1 MKVSEQCLFR
11 AEKGNK
17 MSFTEL
23 DKEYVA
29 GTYARFPLELTEG
42 NGALLYDSDGNEYI
56 DLGTGIAVNVF
67 GVADDEWL
75 EAITV
80 QASMLSHTSNLYYT
94 KPCAE
99 LAELLC
105 KKTGMKKVFFSN
117 SGAEANEC
125 AIKAARKWA
134 LDNKGEGNHTII
146 TLKNSFHGRTIT
158 TLAATGQDGFHTN
171 FGPFPEGFVYAEANN
186 LDSVKALADE
196 YNCAAI
202 MMETV
207 QGEGGVCPLDE
218 DFVKGVCELAEEKN
232 MLVIIDEV
240 QTGNGRTGKLYGY
253 MNYGITPDIVSTA
266 KGLGGGLPIGCT
278 MLGEKV
284 KDTLT
289 PGSHGSTFGG
299 NPICCAGALN
309 IISRLDDEMLDGVCK
324 RSEYILSRLE
334 GVKGV
339 KGVTGKGLMLG
350 IECEKPAKEIIA
362 SAMKKGVLV
371 ISAKTKVR
379 LLPALNIPFE
389 LLETAMDKL
398 IEAIEE

>member
-1 MKVSEQCLFR
+1 
-11 AEKGNK
+11 

-42 NGALLYDSDGNEYI
+42 NGSLLYDSDGNEYI

-80 QASMLSHTSNLYYT
+80 QASMLTHTSNLYYS

-99 LAELLC
+99 LAEMLC
-105 KKTGMKKVFFSN
+105 KKTGLNKVFFSN

-125 AIKAARKWA
+125 AIKVARKWA

-196 YNCAAI
+196 YSCAAI

-218 DFVKGVCELAEEKN
+218 DFVSGVCEIAKEKN

-253 MNYGITPDIVSTA
+253 MNYAITPDIVTTA

-289 PGSHGSTFGG
+289 PGTHGSTFGG
-299 NPICCAGALN
+299 NPICCAGALSVL
-309 IISRLDDEMLDGVCK
+309 SRLDDEMLEGVCK
-324 RSEYILSRLE
+324 RSEYIVSRLE
-334 GVKGV
+334 KSKGV
-339 KGVTGKGLMLG
+339 KGISGKGLMLG
-350 IECEKPAKEIIA
+350 IECEKPAKDVIA

-389 LLETAMDKL
+389 LLETAIDKL

>member
-1 MKVSEQCLFR
+1 
-11 AEKGNK
+11 
-17 MSFTEL
+17 MSTVIK

-42 NGALLYDSDGNEYI
+42 NGALMYDEEGNEYI
-56 DLGTGIAVNVF
+56 DLGSGIAVNSF

-80 QASMLSHTSNLYYT
+80 QASMLGHTSNLYYT
-94 KPCAE
+94 KPCAD
-99 LAELLC
+99 LAEMLC
-105 KKTGMKKVFFSN
+105 NRTGMKKVFFSN

-134 LDNKGEGNHTII
+134 LVNKGEGNHTII

-158 TLAATGQDGFHTN
+158 TLAATGQDTFHTD

-186 LDSVKALADE
+186 LDSVKELAE
-196 YNCAAI
+196 SNNCAAI

-207 QGEGGVCPLDE
+207 QGEGGVYVLDD
-218 DFVKGVCELAEEKN
+218 DFVKGVCEIAKEKN

-240 QTGNGRTGKLYGY
+240 QTGNGRTGKLYSY
-253 MNYGITPDIVSTA
+253 MHYGITPDIVSTA
-266 KGLGGGLPIGCT
+266 KGLAGGLPLGCT

-284 KDTLT
+284 QDILT

-299 NPICCAGALN
+299 NPICCAGALS
-309 IISRLDDEMLDGVCK
+309 ILSRLDDEMLESVAK
-324 RSEYILSRLE
+324 KSEYIVSRLG

-339 KGVTGKGLMLG
+339 KGVSGRGLMLG
-350 IECEKPAKEIIA
+350 IECEKPAKDVIA
-362 SAMKKGVLV
+362 AAMKKGVLV
-371 ISAKTKVR
+371 LSAKTKVR
-379 LLPALNIPFE
+379 LLPPLNIPFE
-389 LLETAMDKL
+389 LLEMAMDRL

>member
-1 MKVSEQCLFR
+1 
-11 AEKGNK
+11 
-17 MSFTEL
+17 MSTVIK

-42 NGALLYDSDGNEYI
+42 NGALMYDEEGNEYI
-56 DLGTGIAVNVF
+56 DLGSGIAVNSF

-80 QASMLSHTSNLYYT
+80 QASMLGHTSNLYYT

-99 LAELLC
+99 LAEMLC
-105 KKTGMKKVFFSN
+105 KRTGMKKVFFSN

-134 LDNKGEGNHTII
+134 LVNKGEGNHTII
-146 TLKNSFHGRTIT
+146 TLKNSFHGRTVT
-158 TLAATGQDGFHTN
+158 TLAATGQETYHTD

-186 LDSVKALADE
+186 LDSVKELAE
-196 YNCAAI
+196 SNNCAAI

-207 QGEGGVCPLDE
+207 QGEGGVYVLED
-218 DFVKGVCELAEEKN
+218 DFVKGVCEIAKEKN

-240 QTGNGRTGKLYGY
+240 QTGNGRTGKLYSY
-253 MNYGITPDIVSTA
+253 MHYGITPDIVSTA
-266 KGLGGGLPIGCT
+266 KGLAGGLPLGCT

-284 KDTLT
+284 QDILT

-299 NPICCAGALN
+299 NPICCAGALS
-309 IISRLDDEMLDGVCK
+309 ILSRLDDEMLDGVCK
-324 RSEYILSRLE
+324 RSEYIVSRLS

-339 KGVTGKGLMLG
+339 KGVSGRGLMLG
-350 IECEKPAKEIIA
+350 IECEKPAKEVIA
-362 SAMKKGVLV
+362 AAMKKGVLV
-371 ISAKTKVR
+371 LSAKTKVR
-379 LLPALNIPFE
+379 LLPPLNIPFE
-389 LLETAMDKL
+389 LLEMAMDKL
-398 IEAIEE
+398 IEAITE